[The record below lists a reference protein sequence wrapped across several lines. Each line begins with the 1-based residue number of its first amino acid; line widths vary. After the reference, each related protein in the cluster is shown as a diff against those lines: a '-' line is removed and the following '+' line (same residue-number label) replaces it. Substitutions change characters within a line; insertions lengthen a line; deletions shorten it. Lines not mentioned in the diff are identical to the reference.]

1 MLGKTVLF
9 QGKDYVD
16 QLRKF
21 VAILG
26 KPNLDIYPNLDPLT
40 LQGLT
45 KVFKDIPDREKIDW
59 RFLFPKVNYH

>member
-59 RFLFPKVNYH
+59 RFLFPKVNKY

>member
-26 KPNLDIYPNLDPLT
+26 KPNLDIYSNLDPLT

-59 RFLFPKVNYH
+59 RFLFPKVNKH